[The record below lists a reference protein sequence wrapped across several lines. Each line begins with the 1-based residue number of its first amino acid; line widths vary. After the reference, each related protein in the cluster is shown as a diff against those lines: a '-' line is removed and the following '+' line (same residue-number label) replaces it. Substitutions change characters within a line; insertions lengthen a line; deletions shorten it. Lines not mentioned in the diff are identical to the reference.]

1 MVQPSDPNGAAERV
15 TQESFAYK
23 YRRLGTP
30 AAQGVRVAV
39 LGSDLPN
46 GYTSVAQADRI
57 AQLLLLAPGDSLLDL
72 GSGRGWPGARVAEKT
87 GCRLVVTDLPLT
99 ALRKAAARLS
109 ALGSPGYGV
118 VCADGLHL
126 PFRDSCFD
134 AASHT
139 DVLC

>member
-1 MVQPSDPNGAAERV
+1 MRV

-23 YRRLGTP
+23 YRRLGTV
-30 AAQGVRVAV
+30 AAQDVRVAA

-57 AQLLLLAPGDSLLDL
+57 AELLALAPGDSLLDL
-72 GSGRGWPGARVAEKT
+72 GSGRGWPGARVAEQT
-87 GCRLVVTDLPLT
+87 GCRLVLTDLPLA
-99 ALRKAAARLS
+99 ALRTAAARS
-109 ALGSPGYGV
+109 SSVGSTGDAV